1 MALHTLEVQRIA
13 MDSFQWAPCF
23 TTGLPMVDE
32 QHHHLVDVINQFG
45 ELLMRPQGST
55 DAEIEGVFAELA
67 RYAQHH
73 FREEEALMASAAL
86 DHRHLEHHKQ
96 EHVQFLMDVTYLH
109 AGVTSGNREQA
120 QALLNFLTN
129 WLAYHILGSDQLMAW
144 LMAASNAGKSQEDAY
159 QSYIASKDPATA
171 TLLQAMNRLF
181 NQVSERNR
189 ELHELNQTLEARVA
203 ERTHALSE
211 ANQQLEN
218 MAMTDVLTGLP
229 NRRHAMLAFEAE
241 WQKALLTGTPLA
253 CMMLDADGFK
263 GINDTYGHDAGDAV
277 LRQLAR
283 KLREAVRTDD
293 MVFRLGGD
301 EFFIICANTP
311 LDGALLTAEKVR
323 SEVASMRVTAGA
335 GFWQGS
341 VSVGVAV
348 RQADMRGIEDLL
360 KCADEGVYAAKRNG
374 RNRVATVCPTS

>member
-1 MALHTLEVQRIA
+1 

-23 TTGLPMVDE
+23 TTGLPMVDD

-55 DAEIEGVFAELA
+55 AAEIEGVFDELA

-73 FREEEALMASAAL
+73 FHEEEALMVSAAL
-86 DHRHLEHHKQ
+86 DQRHLEHHKR
-96 EHVQFLMDVTYLH
+96 EHVQFLKDVTYLH
-109 AGVTSGNREQA
+109 AGVVSGKRDDA
-120 QALLNFLTN
+120 VALLNFLTN

-144 LMAASNAGKSQEDAY
+144 LMAASNAGKSQEEAY
-159 QSYIASKDPATA
+159 QSYMAGKDPATA

-189 ELHELNQTLEARVA
+189 ELAELNHTLEARVA

-211 ANQQLEN
+211 ANERLEN

-229 NRRHAMLAFEAE
+229 NRRHAMLALEVE
-241 WQKALLTGTPLA
+241 WQKAGATGEPLS
-253 CMMLDADGFK
+253 CMMIDADGFK
-263 GINDTYGHDAGDAV
+263 SINDTYGHDAGDAV

-283 KLREAVRTDD
+283 KLKEAVRTDD
-293 MVFRLGGD
+293 MVCRLGGD

-311 LDGALLTAEKVR
+311 LDGALRTAEKVR
-323 SEVASMRVTAGA
+323 SEVAGMRVAAGA
-335 GFWQGS
+335 GIWQGS
-341 VSVGVAV
+341 ISVGVAV
-348 RQADMRGIEDLL
+348 NGPTMQGIEDLL
-360 KCADEGVYAAKRNG
+360 KCADEGVYVAKRNG
-374 RNRVATVCPTS
+374 RNQVATICTS

>member
-1 MALHTLEVQRIA
+1 
-13 MDSFQWAPCF
+13 
-23 TTGLPMVDE
+23 MVDD

-45 ELLMRPQGST
+45 ELLMRPQQST
-55 DAEIEGVFAELA
+55 AAEIEGVFEELA

-73 FREEEALMASAAL
+73 FREEEALMARASL
-86 DHRHLEHHKQ
+86 DARHIEHHCN
-96 EHVQFLMDVTYLH
+96 EHVQFLKDVTYMH
-109 AGVTSGNREQA
+109 AGVVAGNREQA
-120 QALLNFLTN
+120 IALLNFLTN

-159 QSYIASKDPATA
+159 QSYISGKDPATA

-203 ERTHALSE
+203 ERTHALSQ

-229 NRRHAMLAFEAE
+229 NRRHAMLAFDAE
-241 WQKALLTGTPLA
+241 WQKTHDSGAPLS
-253 CMMLDADGFK
+253 CMMIDADGFK
-263 GINDTYGHDAGDAV
+263 GINDTYGHDAGDEV

-283 KLREAVRTDD
+283 KLKGAVRTDD
-293 MVFRLGGD
+293 MVCRLGGD

-311 LDGALLTAEKVR
+311 LDGALQTAEKVR
-323 SEVASMRVTAGA
+323 SEVSSMRVAVGA
-335 GFWQGS
+335 GTWQGS
-341 VSVGVAV
+341 ISVGVAV
-348 RQADMRGIEDLL
+348 GVPSMKGIEDLL
-360 KCADEGVYAAKRNG
+360 KCADEGVYVAKRNG
-374 RNRVATVCPTS
+374 RNQVATICKS

>member
-1 MALHTLEVQRIA
+1 
-13 MDSFQWAPCF
+13 
-23 TTGLPMVDE
+23 MVDE

-45 ELLMRPQGST
+45 ELLMRPQQST
-55 DAEIEGVFAELA
+55 ASEIEGVFDALA
-67 RYAQHH
+67 SYAQHH
-73 FREEEALMASAAL
+73 FREEEALMASASL
-86 DHRHLEHHKQ
+86 DARHIEHHCN
-96 EHVQFLMDVTYLH
+96 EHVQFLKDVTYMH
-109 AGVTSGNREQA
+109 VGVVDGNREQLV
-120 QALLNFLTN
+120 ALLNFLTN

-159 QSYIASKDPATA
+159 QSYISGKDPATA

-189 ELHELNQTLEARVA
+189 DLHELNQTLEARVA
-203 ERTHALSE
+203 ERTQALSQ

-241 WQKALLTGTPLA
+241 WQKAQESGAPLS
-253 CMMLDADGFK
+253 CMMIDADGFK

-283 KLREAVRTDD
+283 SLKEAVRTDD
-293 MVFRLGGD
+293 LVCRLGGD

-311 LDGALLTAEKVR
+311 LDGALRTAEKVR
-323 SEVASMRVTAGA
+323 SEVANLRVTAGA
-335 GFWQGS
+335 GVWQGS
-341 VSVGVAV
+341 ISVGVGV
-348 RQADMRGIEDLL
+348 REPSMKGIEDLL
-360 KCADEGVYAAKRNG
+360 KCADEGVYLAKRNG
-374 RNRVATVCPTS
+374 RNQVATICKPELAKP

>member
-1 MALHTLEVQRIA
+1 
-13 MDSFQWAPCF
+13 
-23 TTGLPMVDE
+23 MVDE
-32 QHHHLVDVINQFG
+32 QHRHLVEVINQFG
-45 ELLMRPQGST
+45 ELLMRPQGSSA
-55 DAEIEGVFAELA
+55 AEMESVFDELA

-73 FREEEALMASAAL
+73 FQEEEALMESAAL
-86 DHRHLEHHKQ
+86 DQRHIEHHKQ
-96 EHVQFLMDVTYLH
+96 EHVQFLRDVVYLH
-109 AGVTSGNREQA
+109 AGVTASNREQA
-120 QALLNFLTN
+120 QSLLNFLTN

-144 LMAASNAGKSQEDAY
+144 LMAASNEGKSQEEAY
-159 QSYIASKDPATA
+159 RSYLAGKDPATA

-203 ERTHALSE
+203 ERTQALSE

-229 NRRHAMLAFEAE
+229 NRRHAMVAFEAE
-241 WQKALLTGTPLA
+241 WQNSELKGVPLS

-263 GINDTYGHDAGDAV
+263 GINDNYGHDAGDAV

-283 KLREAVRTDD
+283 KLSEAVRTDD
-293 MVFRLGGD
+293 MVCRLGGD

-323 SEVASMRVTAGA
+323 SEVASMRVAAGA
-335 GFWQGS
+335 GVWQGS
-341 VSVGVAV
+341 VSIGVAV
-348 RQADMRGIEDLL
+348 RTPEMRGIEDLL

-374 RNRVATVCPTS
+374 RNCVATVCTTP